1 MKHGGLDATSGLK
14 TPADHSG
21 EVSKGKGFSYP
32 SPFFYPFP
40 KPSLGTGYRIVLAV
54 PFSSSP

>member
-1 MKHGGLDATSGLK
+1 MKHSGLDATSGLK

-32 SPFFYPFP
+32 LPFT
-40 KPSLGTGYRIVLAV
+40 LLL
-54 PFSSSP
+54 PFS